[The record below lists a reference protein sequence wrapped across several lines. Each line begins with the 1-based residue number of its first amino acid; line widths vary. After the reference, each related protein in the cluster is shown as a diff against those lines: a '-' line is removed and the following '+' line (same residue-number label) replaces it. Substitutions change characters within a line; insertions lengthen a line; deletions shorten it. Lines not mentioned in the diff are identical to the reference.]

1 MARAKETTRLHL
13 YCVSR
18 LLFAPQASRRPKA
31 GEKSAPSPSI
41 ANVIGVRDEE
51 ATMANKDGG
60 WSPVG
65 TFPPLA
71 VLLLA
76 ACTAPDTEGAAD
88 AASADIPEVAPM
100 GGEAAGNQQRLGGAN
115 SSFSERGPRYSASA
129 NAVRTTIATEAVRHR
144 SVPPALALA
153 VAKVGSN
160 MASNALGA
168 AGAVGTMQIPPALAD
183 EFDLNVDDLHEAGA
197 NIRAGIACLAALEE
211 RYAGDWQLALSHYRG
226 GPLKKADGMPV
237 PHAFTRRY
245 VRDVL
250 RWWRLY
256 RHDPLTGAWLRKAQ
270 GLPRFV
276 STSGRG
282 HAPIAVAARPTS
294 ERANVGGN
302 WRAVPDGRRFR

>member
-1 MARAKETTRLHL
+1 MRPRKRAD
-13 YCVSR
+13 
-18 LLFAPQASRRPKA
+18 APKQAKA
-31 GEKSAPSPSI
+31 ESTPSPSI

-51 ATMANKDGG
+51 TTMANKDGG
-60 WSPVG
+60 RSPVG
-65 TFPPLA
+65 TFLPLA

-100 GGEAAGNQQRLGGAN
+100 VGEAAGNQQRREGAN
-115 SSFSERGPRYSASA
+115 SSFSERGTRYSAST
-129 NAVRTTIATEAVRHR
+129 NAVRTTIATEAARHR
-144 SVPPALALA
+144 RVPPALALA

-183 EFDLNVDDLHEAGA
+183 EFDLNVDDLHEAEA
-197 NIRAGIACLAALEE
+197 NIRAGIACLAALQE

-226 GPLKKADGMPV
+226 GPLEEVDGVPA
-237 PHAFTRRY
+237 PHAFARRY

-256 RHDPLTGAWLRKAQ
+256 RHDPLTAAWLRKAQ

-282 HAPIAVAARPTS
+282 HAPVAVAARPAS